1 MSSSYLYRNVIS
13 PDLNPNEFPFLQ
25 GNILV
30 ENSVLFSIL
39 NFVVFCCYVY
49 FRIVYLMFL
58 QRRLFVCVMCFMS
71 FFFPAFPSA
80 SGGRQM
86 GDGR

>member
-1 MSSSYLYRNVIS
+1 
-13 PDLNPNEFPFLQ
+13 
-25 GNILV
+25 
-30 ENSVLFSIL
+30 
-39 NFVVFCCYVY
+39 
-49 FRIVYLMFL
+49 MFL

-86 GDGR
+86 GDGRWAVGGGGERQGEWRENCWSS